1 MLIIAG
7 GSGANGVLTQAR
19 IECFTFPIGKFIEQG
34 LGPSLGGKNA
44 LDGGQREGAETDG
57 AFQGGVDVITLV
69 VRDQRQ
75 QLLRLQL
82 ALDLLGEQAFEE
94 LHGDGAELLEALAQ
108 QQFALPWIVGG
119 MMVLERLP
127 DALRAAG

>member
-1 MLIIAG
+1 MLIVAG
-7 GSGANGVLTQAR
+7 GSGTDGVLSQGR
-19 IECFTFPIGKFIEQG
+19 IECGTRLLGKFIKHG
-34 LGPSLGGKNA
+34 LGPSLGGKDA
-44 LDGGQREGAETDG
+44 LDRGQREGAEADG
-57 AFQGGVDVITLV
+57 AFQGGVNVLTLIV
-69 VRDQRQ
+69 GDQRQ

-82 ALDLLGEQAFEE
+82 ALDLLGEQAIEE
-94 LHGDGAELLEALAQ
+94 LHGHGAQLLEALAQ